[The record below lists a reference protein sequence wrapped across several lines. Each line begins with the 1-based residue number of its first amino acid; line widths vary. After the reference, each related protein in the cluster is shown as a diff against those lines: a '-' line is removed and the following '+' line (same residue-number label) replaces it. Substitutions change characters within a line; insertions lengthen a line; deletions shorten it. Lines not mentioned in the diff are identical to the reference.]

1 MNRIISELECNDVYM
16 VAGQIANSSYQL
28 NQLLLNISCSLE
40 IEDVKTAVVKGREL
54 QARIETL
61 IVTTNDIIRSKSL
74 KNEIHSWLTEVS
86 MLLSR
91 KDALRYEYTLNE
103 LRSLNIALIIVLE
116 KGQDLWEVIKWATG

>member
-1 MNRIISELECNDVYM
+1 M

-116 KGQDLWEVIKWATG
+116 KGQDLWEVIKWAAG